1 MKFQDKK
8 LIIFDLDGTL
18 IDSVPDLAFAINSML
33 KSLDRDTFEVD
44 TIRHWVGNGAKS
56 LVSRALSASS
66 NIDSSLDEKFIESA
80 LDIFL
85 KAYSKNLSVST
96 IIYPNVKDTLLALK
110 SKGYKLAIVTNK
122 PYDFVPTLLET
133 LKLDNL
139 FELILGGDSLKEKKP
154 SPMPLL
160 YVCDKLDIS
169 VKDAVMVGDSK
180 NDIVSASSAN
190 MDSIGVS
197 YGYNYGE
204 SIEVYNPKIVV
215 DDFGEILKFML

>member
-44 TIRHWVGNGAKS
+44 TIRHWVGNGAKI